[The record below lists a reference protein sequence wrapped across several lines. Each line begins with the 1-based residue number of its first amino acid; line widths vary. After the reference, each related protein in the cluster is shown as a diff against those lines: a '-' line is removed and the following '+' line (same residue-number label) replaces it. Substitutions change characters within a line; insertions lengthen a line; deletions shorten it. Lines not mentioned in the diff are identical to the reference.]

1 MERFTLYPHPTKRG
15 YLLNVQADAMGHL
28 GSRVVIPL
36 VPLAE
41 LPKPATR
48 LNPVVDVDGQPYVIV
63 TQSMGAVPVKML
75 KHGVGNLADRYD
87 EIIAA
92 MDLLLQGF

>member
-1 MERFTLYPHPTKRG
+1 MERFAIYPHPTKRG
-15 YLLNVQADAMGHL
+15 YLLNVQADTMGHL
-28 GSRVVIPL
+28 DSRVVIPL

-48 LNPVVDVDGQPYVIV
+48 LNPVVDIDGAPYVML
-63 TQSMGAVPVKML
+63 TQSMGAISVKLL
-75 KHGVGNLADRYD
+75 KQRVGSLADRYD
-87 EIIAA
+87 EIVAA